1 MATEKKKTESTG
13 LYTAGL
19 VLGII
24 GVVFAF
30 IPLCYWIAYI
40 LGILALVFGII
51 GLVKKAEGHK
61 ALAATILGA
70 VALVVGIVMNVIA
83 VKTAEK
89 IIDSW
94 GDEVTNTV
102 NTFLENY
109 DDDVLDTKVK
119 VTLGEYQDAKDD
131 TWSDKAL
138 PVTVTNISDE
148 TLSFSVSVEALD
160 ANGDRLDEDTV
171 YASNLA
177 PGQSYTEETFDWSSV
192 DEDVLE
198 QATFRVYRANS
209 Y

>member
-1 MATEKKKTESTG
+1 MATNSKKAESTG

-30 IPLCYWIAYI
+30 IPLCYGIAYI
-40 LGILALVFGII
+40 LGALALIFGII

-70 VALVVGIVMNVIA
+70 VALIVGIVMNVIA
-83 VKTAEK
+83 VKTAEEFV
-89 IIDSW
+89 DLW
-94 GDEVTNTV
+94 GEEVV
-102 NTFLENY
+102 NTLLEDY

-119 VTLGEYQDAKDD
+119 VVLGKYQDAKDD

-138 PVTVTNISDE
+138 PVTVTNISDK
-148 TLSFSVSVEALD
+148 TLSFSISVEAVD
-160 ANGDRLDEDTV
+160 ENGNRIDEDTF
-171 YASNLA
+171 YATELA

>member
-1 MATEKKKTESTG
+1 MATKNKKSESTG

-30 IPLCYWIAYI
+30 IPFCYWIAYI
-40 LGILALVFGII
+40 LGILALIFGII

-83 VKTAEK
+83 IKTAEK
-89 IIDSW
+89 IVDSW
-94 GDEVTNTV
+94 SEEVTNAI
-102 NTFLENY
+102 NSFAENY
-109 DDDVLDTKVK
+109 DDEVLDTKVK
-119 VTLGEYQDAKDD
+119 VVLGEYQEAKDD
-131 TWSDKAL
+131 LWNDKAL

-148 TLSFSVSVEALD
+148 TLSFSIGVEAVD
-160 ANGDRLDEDTV
+160 ANGDRIDEDTF
-171 YASNLA
+171 YATELA

-192 DEDVLE
+192 DEEVLE

>member
-1 MATEKKKTESTG
+1 MATKSKKTESTG

-19 VLGII
+19 VLGVI

-30 IPLCYWIAYI
+30 IPFCYGIAYI
-40 LGILALVFGII
+40 LGTLALIFGII

-83 VKTAEK
+83 VKTAEEFV
-89 IIDSW
+89 DLW
-94 GDEVTNTV
+94 GEEVV
-102 NTFLENY
+102 NTLLEDY
-109 DDDVLDTKVK
+109 DNDVLDTKVK
-119 VTLGEYQDAKDD
+119 VVLGEYQNAKDD

-138 PVTVTNISDE
+138 PVTVTNISDK
-148 TLSFSVSVEALD
+148 TLSFSIGVEAVD
-160 ANGDRLDEDTV
+160 EDGNRIDEDTF
-171 YASNLA
+171 YATELA

-192 DEDVLE
+192 DEEVLE